1 MGVIERKQI
10 QSGLVQCLCVQVGR
24 EKQQQ
29 NEGFVSSSPVI
40 FAQSF

>member
-10 QSGLVQCLCVQVGR
+10 QSGLVQCLRVQVGK
-24 EKQQQ
+24 EKQQ